1 MGFKFSSGLIGEP
14 KKVLEEG
21 WFGHVVSS
29 ISEGNKIFDECF
41 SAAGV
46 GGLDVEDAFSSVGD
60 DLHLLSYEDP
70 KDFFLNGDNF
80 QGVIA
85 NVRERAS
92 MKRKSVGIF
101 VSGGRTVVI
110 LVWENGACAIF
121 DSHRHLQYGCI
132 LSHSLPSKENE
143 LMLWLAKTCQK
154 YYSTLIQYAQITW
167 VEYN

>member
-14 KKVLEEG
+14 KKVLEQR

-60 DLHLLSYEDP
+60 DLHLLCYEDP
-70 KDFFLNGDNF
+70 QDFFINGNSF
-80 QGVIA
+80 QDVIS
-85 NVRERAS
+85 NVRERAN

-110 LVWENGACAIF
+110 N
-121 DSHRHLQYGCI
+121 S
-132 LSHSLPSKENE
+132 SLGKWGMCNFR
-143 LMLWLAKTCQK
+143 
-154 YYSTLIQYAQITW
+154 
-167 VEYN
+167 